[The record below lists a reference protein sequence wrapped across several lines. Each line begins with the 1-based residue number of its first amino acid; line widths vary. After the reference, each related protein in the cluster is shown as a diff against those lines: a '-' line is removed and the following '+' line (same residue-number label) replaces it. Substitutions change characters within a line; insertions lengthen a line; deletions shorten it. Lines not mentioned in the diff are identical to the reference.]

1 MVPES
6 TSRWTSGP
14 RVLSVITDRPEAF
27 LPGPDEPST
36 DVEPI
41 PVLLVVL
48 VCSANASRMPSS
60 TESTT
65 AIKITGLGTPRTVR
79 ERERRP
85 PLARQDDLPRGG
97 ELIQIGRASCR
108 AREWLSA
115 RA

>member
-65 AIKITGLGTPRTVR
+65 AIKITGLGTPRTVQETGEYPR
-79 ERERRP
+79 T
-85 PLARQDDLPRGG
+85 ARQDALPRGG
-97 ELIQIGRASCR
+97 THRR
-108 AREWLSA
+108 
-115 RA
+115 